1 MNYSKKEKINQ
12 ITEETLVV
20 GVDVSKNRHVGR
32 FQDFRGIEYGNPIY
46 FFNRESGF
54 ERFKQK
60 CTEITEMKNKNN
72 IIIGL
77 EPTGHYWLPLYRYLV
92 LSGYKVV
99 TVNPHHVEKSK
110 ELDDNNPT
118 KCDKKDAIVI
128 AQLVK
133 DGRYSEPNLPEKEY
147 AELRVAMNH
156 RRRLNKTLNSI
167 QNRVIRWLDIYFPE
181 FKEVFKDWEGKA
193 SLSTLRNLPLPEDVK
208 EKQAEEIVAIWRK
221 NGIKRGVGIK
231 RAQKL
236 KEYAPRS
243 VGMDTGK
250 NMAKRELKDLLKQ
263 YDQIKS
269 QLSELESE
277 VKKLIYKIPGAK
289 EMLTIPGIG
298 EMTVAGFLAEC
309 GYLGNYNHPKQV
321 IKLAGLNLMEH
332 SSGKHKGETKI
343 TKRGRPRL
351 RALLFRV
358 SLPLVRHN
366 DEFRQIHEY
375 YTTRSKNPLE
385 KKQSLVAICC
395 KLIKILYTLGTREIE
410 YNGEKMLKDIERPD
424 EYKKA
429 A

>member
-1 MNYSKKEKINQ
+1 MSKLTQEKN
-12 ITEETLVV
+12 
-20 GVDVSKNRHVGR
+20 
-32 FQDFRGIEYGNPIY
+32 IE
-46 FFNRESGF
+46 
-54 ERFKQK
+54 K
-60 CTEITEMKNKNN
+60 

-77 EPTGHYWLPLYRYLV
+77 EPTGHYWLPLYRYLI
-92 LSGYKVV
+92 LSGYQVV
-99 TVNPHHVEKSK
+99 TVDPYHVEKSK

-181 FKEVFKDWEGKA
+181 FKEVFKNWEGKA

-385 KKQSLVAICC
+385 KKQSLVSI
-395 KLIKILYTLGTREIE
+395 
-410 YNGEKMLKDIERPD
+410 
-424 EYKKA
+424 
-429 A
+429 